1 MTGSTEEGLSGVPSV
16 GIRQRRIGR
25 NCRVPHGAL
34 VRLERSAG
42 KVHSLRSEGGRA
54 GVTPSG
60 YPAAINTVRS
70 SKGPTQEDNM
80 YSKTARYYDKIYSSK
95 DYRAEVQH
103 FTAIVREN
111 LRSGGNRL
119 LDVACGTGRHI
130 EYLKENFDVEGL
142 DICQELLEIACQR
155 NPDISFHHADMTEFD
170 LGREFDIVTCLFSS
184 IGYVKTLHNLTR
196 AVTCMTRH
204 VKSGGILVIEPWF
217 TPDSWQ
223 PGSLDARFVDEPE
236 LKIARITTCL
246 ADGRLSYF
254 DAHFLIGTP
263 EGTEHI
269 IEHHELGLFDTD
281 EIRVVLADVGLE
293 VAYDVR
299 GLAGR
304 GMFIGRRSLL

>member
-1 MTGSTEEGLSGVPSV
+1 MPHSQSTYKGN
-16 GIRQRRIGR
+16 IR
-25 NCRVPHGAL
+25 
-34 VRLERSAG
+34 
-42 KVHSLRSEGGRA
+42 
-54 GVTPSG
+54 
-60 YPAAINTVRS
+60 
-70 SKGPTQEDNM
+70 
-80 YSKTARYYDKIYSSK
+80 SK

-142 DICQELLEIACQR
+142 DICQELLEIARQR

-204 VKSGGILVIEPWF
+204 VKPGGILVIEPWF

-293 VAYDVR
+293 VTYDVR

-304 GMFIGRRSLL
+304 GMFIGRRPLL